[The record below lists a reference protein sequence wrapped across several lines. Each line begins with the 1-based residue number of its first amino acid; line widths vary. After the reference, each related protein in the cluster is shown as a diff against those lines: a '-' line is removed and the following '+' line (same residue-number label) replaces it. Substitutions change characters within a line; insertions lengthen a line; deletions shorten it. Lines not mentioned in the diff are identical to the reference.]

1 MEVRFDAA
9 TEAFRQ
15 EVRTWLAANVPQ
27 EPMPSDPE
35 AAFNHMRSWQKR
47 MFDAGWA
54 GIHWPQSY
62 GGRGAT
68 LIEQAVFSQE
78 LVRAG
83 APPMANTL
91 GLMIVG
97 PTLMAHGTEEQKKR
111 YIPRILS
118 AEEIWCQGFSE
129 PNSGSDLASLQTR
142 AVEDGDDFVVNGQ
155 KIWTSM
161 AHFADRCI
169 LLARTDPNAPKH
181 QGISFLLVD
190 MHSPGIT
197 VKPLRQMTGGAEFNE
212 VFFDNVRVPKSQLVG
227 ELHHGWRIAMTTL
240 THERGSA
247 SFGTQ
252 VQIRQSLDDMIATA
266 RKVRRDGAPLSAD
279 PVVRQ
284 QLAQA
289 YIRVEVMRLNNY
301 RSITTQLHGK
311 PPGPE
316 ASLDK
321 LYWSETNKWMQEI
334 GQEMLGPFSQLDTTS
349 SYYPATVNLQH
360 SFLWSRAET
369 IFSGTSEIQ
378 KNIIGERVLG
388 LPRG

>member
-1 MEVRFDAA
+1 MDVRFDDA

-15 EVRTWLAANVPQ
+15 EVRTWLEANVPR
-27 EPMPSDPE
+27 ESMPSDPQG
-35 AAFNHMRSWQKR
+35 AFHYTRAWQKK

-54 GIHWPQSY
+54 GIHWPEAY

-68 LIEQAVFSQE
+68 LLEQAVFQQE
-78 LVRAG
+78 LARAQ

-97 PTLMAHGTEEQKKR
+97 PTLMVHGTEEQKKR

-161 AHFADRCI
+161 AHVADMCI
-169 LLARTDPNAPKH
+169 LLTRTDPQAPKH
-181 QGISFLLVD
+181 KGISFLLVD
-190 MHSPGIT
+190 MHSPGVT
-197 VKPLRQMTGGAEFNE
+197 VKPLRQITGGAEFNE
-212 VFFDNVRVPKSQLVG
+212 VFFENVRVPKQQLVG
-227 ELHHGWRIAMTTL
+227 QLNDGWRIAMTTL

-252 VQIRQSLDDMIATA
+252 VQMKRALDNIIDAA
-266 RKVRRDGAPLSAD
+266 KKVKRHGQPLSAD
-279 PVVRQ
+279 PVLRQ
-284 QLAQA
+284 KLAQA
-289 YIRVEVMRLNNY
+289 YIRVDVMRLNNY
-301 RSITTQLHGK
+301 RSMTNQLRGQ

-321 LYWSETNKWMQEI
+321 LYWSEMNKWMQEI
-334 GQEMLGPFSQLDTTS
+334 GQEILGPFSQLDPES
-349 SYYPATVNLQH
+349 RYYPTSVNLQQ

-369 IFSGTSEIQ
+369 IYSGTSEIQ
-378 KNIIGERVLG
+378 RNIIGERVLG

>member
-1 MEVRFDAA
+1 MDVRFDEA

-15 EVRTWLAANVPQ
+15 EVRAWLAANVPK
-27 EPMPSDPE
+27 EPMPRDPE
-35 AAFNHMRSWQKR
+35 GAFHYTRAWQKK

-54 GIHWPQSY
+54 GIHWPKSY

-68 LIEQAVFSQE
+68 LLEQAIFQQE
-78 LVRAG
+78 LARAQ

-97 PTLMAHGTEEQKKR
+97 PTLMTHGTEEQKKR

-161 AHFADRCI
+161 AHVADMCI
-169 LLARTDPNAPKH
+169 LLTRTDLQAPKH
-181 QGISFLLVD
+181 KGISFLLVD

-197 VKPLRQMTGGAEFNE
+197 VKPLRQLTGGAEFNE
-212 VFFDNVRVPKSQLVG
+212 VFFENVRVPKPQLVG
-227 ELHHGWRIAMTTL
+227 QLNDGWRIAMTTL

-252 VQIRQSLDDMIATA
+252 VQMKRALDNIIDVAK
-266 RKVRRDGAPLSAD
+266 KVKRHGQPLSAD
-279 PVVRQ
+279 PVIRQ
-284 QLAQA
+284 KLAQA
-289 YIRVEVMRLNNY
+289 YIRVDVMRLNNY
-301 RSITTQLHGK
+301 RSITNHLRGQ

-321 LYWSETNKWMQEI
+321 LYWSEMNKWMQEI
-334 GQEMLGPFSQLDTTS
+334 GQEILGPFSQLDPESRHYPTS
-349 SYYPATVNLQH
+349 VNLQQ

-369 IFSGTSEIQ
+369 IYSGTSEIQ

>member
-1 MEVRFDAA
+1 MDIRFDTA

-15 EVRTWLAANVPQ
+15 EVRAWLEDNVPRT
-27 EPMPSDPE
+27 PMPSDPE
-35 AAFNHMRSWQKR
+35 GAFQHMRTWQR
-47 MFDAGWA
+47 QMFDAGWA
-54 GIHWPQSY
+54 GIHWPKAY

-68 LIEQAVFSQE
+68 LLEQAVFSQE
-78 LVRAG
+78 LARAK
-83 APPMANTL
+83 APPMANGL

-97 PTLMAHGTEEQKKR
+97 PTLMVHGTEEQKQR
-111 YIPRILS
+111 YIARILS

-142 AVEDGDDFVVNGQ
+142 AVADGDDFVVNGQ

-161 AHFADRCI
+161 AHFADMCI
-169 LLARTDPNAPKH
+169 LLVRTDAEAPKH
-181 QGISFLLVD
+181 RGISYLLVD
-190 MHSPGIT
+190 MHSPGVT

-212 VFFDNVRVPKSQLVG
+212 VFFDHVRVPKTQLVG
-227 ELHHGWRIAMTTL
+227 ALNEGWRIAMTTL
-240 THERGSA
+240 TYERGSA

-252 VQIRQSLDDMIATA
+252 VQIKQALDDIIAVA
-266 RKVRRDGAPLSAD
+266 QKVKRNGAVLSAD
-279 PVVRQ
+279 PVLRQ
-284 QLAQA
+284 KLAAA
-289 YIRVEVMRLNNY
+289 YIRVDVMRLNNY
-301 RSITTQLHGK
+301 RTITSQLRGK

-321 LYWSETNKWMQEI
+321 LYWSETNKWLQEI
-334 GQEMLGPFSQLDTTS
+334 GQEVLGLHAQLDPES
-349 SYYPATVNLQH
+349 PYYPSAANLQQ

-388 LPRG
+388 LPKG

>member
-1 MEVRFDAA
+1 
-9 TEAFRQ
+9 
-15 EVRTWLAANVPQ
+15 
-27 EPMPSDPE
+27 
-35 AAFNHMRSWQKR
+35 
-47 MFDAGWA
+47 
-54 GIHWPQSY
+54 
-62 GGRGAT
+62 
-68 LIEQAVFSQE
+68 
-78 LVRAG
+78 
-83 APPMANTL
+83 MANTL

-97 PTLMAHGTEEQKKR
+97 PTLMVHGTEEQKKR

-161 AHFADRCI
+161 AHVADMCI
-169 LLARTDPNAPKH
+169 LLTRTDPHAPKH
-181 QGISFLLVD
+181 KGISFLLVD

-197 VKPLRQMTGGAEFNE
+197 VKPLRQMTGGTEFNE
-212 VFFDNVRVPKSQLVG
+212 VFFENVRVPKQQLVG
-227 ELHHGWRIAMTTL
+227 QLNDGWRIAMTTL

-252 VQIRQSLDDMIATA
+252 VQMQRALDNIIDAA
-266 RKVRRDGAPLSAD
+266 RKVKSHGQPLSAD
-279 PVVRQ
+279 PIIRQ
-284 QLAQA
+284 KLAQA
-289 YIRVEVMRLNNY
+289 YIRVDVMRLNNY
-301 RSITTQLHGK
+301 RSITNQLRGQ

-321 LYWSETNKWMQEI
+321 LYWSEMNKWMQEI
-334 GQEMLGPFSQLDTTS
+334 GQEILGPFSQLDPES
-349 SYYPATVNLQH
+349 RYYPIPVNLQQ

-369 IFSGTSEIQ
+369 IYSGTSEIQ
-378 KNIIGERVLG
+378 RNIIGERVLG

>member
-1 MEVRFDAA
+1 MDVRFDDA

-15 EVRTWLAANVPQ
+15 EIRTWLEAHVPR
-27 EPMPSDPE
+27 EPMPSAPE
-35 AAFNHMRSWQKR
+35 EAFNHMRTWQRK
-47 MFDAGWA
+47 MYDAGWA

-68 LIEQAVFSQE
+68 LLEQAVFQQE
-78 LVRAG
+78 LARAQ

-118 AEEIWCQGFSE
+118 AQEIWCQGFSE

-161 AHFADRCI
+161 AHFADMCI
-169 LLARTDPNAPKH
+169 LLTRTDPQAPKH

-197 VKPLRQMTGGAEFNE
+197 VKPLQQMPGGAEFNE
-212 VFFDNVRVPKSQLVG
+212 VFFDNVRVPKRQLVG
-227 ELHHGWRIAMTTL
+227 KLNDGWRIAMTTL

-252 VQIRQSLDDMIATA
+252 VQIRRSLDDIIAVA
-266 RKVRRDGAPLSAD
+266 QKVQHNGTSLSAD

-284 QLAQA
+284 KLAQA
-289 YIRVEVMRLNNY
+289 YIRVEIMRLNNY
-301 RSITTQLHGK
+301 RSMTTQLRGR

-321 LYWSETNKWMQEI
+321 LYWSETNKWMQEM
-334 GQEMLGPFSQLDTTS
+334 GQEILGPYSQLDPTS
-349 SYYPATVNLQH
+349 AYYPTSVNLQF

-369 IFSGTSEIQ
+369 IYSGTSEIQ

>member
-1 MEVRFDAA
+1 MDVRFDAA

-15 EVRTWLAANVPQ
+15 EIRAWLAANVPK
-27 EPMPSDPE
+27 EPMPSD
-35 AAFNHMRSWQKR
+35 AAGAFHHMRAWQKK
-47 MFDAGWA
+47 MCDAGWA
-54 GIHWPQSY
+54 GIHWPKVY

-68 LIEQAVFSQE
+68 LLEQAVFQQE
-78 LVRAG
+78 LARAQ

-97 PTLMAHGTEEQKKR
+97 PTLMVHGTEEQKKR
-111 YIPRILS
+111 YIPKILS

-161 AHFADRCI
+161 AHHADMCI
-169 LLARTDPNAPKH
+169 LLTRTDPNAPKH
-181 QGISFLLVD
+181 KGISFLLVD

-197 VKPLRQMTGGAEFNE
+197 VKPLRQITGGAEFNE
-212 VFFDNVRVPKSQLVG
+212 VFFDNVHVPKQQLVG
-227 ELHHGWRIAMTTL
+227 QLNDGWRIAMTTL
-240 THERGSA
+240 THERASA

-252 VQIRQSLDDMIATA
+252 VNIKRALDDIIAVA
-266 RKVRRDGAPLSAD
+266 RKVKRNGVPLSAD
-279 PVVRQ
+279 PVTRQ
-284 QLAQA
+284 KLAQA
-289 YIRVEVMRLNNY
+289 YIRVDVMRLNNY
-301 RSITTQLHGK
+301 RSITNQLRGQ

-321 LYWSETNKWMQEI
+321 LYWSEMNKWMQEI
-334 GQEMLGPFSQLDTTS
+334 GQEMLGPFSQLDPES
-349 SYYPATVNLQH
+349 AYYPTAVNLQLG
-360 SFLWSRAET
+360 FLWSRAET
-369 IFSGTSEIQ
+369 IYSGTSEIQ

>member
-1 MEVRFDAA
+1 MDVRFDDA

-15 EVRTWLAANVPQ
+15 EVRTWLEANVPR
-27 EPMPSDPE
+27 EPMPSDPQD
-35 AAFNHMRSWQKR
+35 AFHYTRAWQKK

-54 GIHWPQSY
+54 GIHWPKAY

-68 LIEQAVFSQE
+68 LLEQAVFQQE
-78 LVRAG
+78 LARAQ

-97 PTLMAHGTEEQKKR
+97 PTLMVHGTEVQKKR

-161 AHFADRCI
+161 AHVADMCI
-169 LLARTDPNAPKH
+169 LLTRTDPQAPKH

-197 VKPLRQMTGGAEFNE
+197 VKPLRQITGGAEFNE
-212 VFFDNVRVPKSQLVG
+212 VFFENVHVPKQQLVG
-227 ELHHGWRIAMTTL
+227 QLNDGWRIAMTTL

-252 VQIRQSLDDMIATA
+252 VQMKRALDNIIDVAK
-266 RKVRRDGAPLSAD
+266 KVKRNGQPLSAD
-279 PVVRQ
+279 PVIRQ
-284 QLAQA
+284 KLAQA
-289 YIRVEVMRLNNY
+289 YIRVDVMRLNNY
-301 RSITTQLHGK
+301 RSITNQLRGQ

-321 LYWSETNKWMQEI
+321 LYWSEMNKWMQEI
-334 GQEMLGPFSQLDTTS
+334 GQELLGPFSQLDPES
-349 SYYPATVNLQH
+349 RHYPTPVNLQY

-369 IFSGTSEIQ
+369 IYSGTSEIQ
-378 KNIIGERVLG
+378 RNIIGERVLG

>member
-1 MEVRFDAA
+1 MDVRFDDA

-15 EVRTWLAANVPQ
+15 EVRTWLEANIPK
-27 EPMPSDPE
+27 EPRPRDPDD
-35 AAFNHMRSWQKR
+35 AFHYMRSWQKK
-47 MFDAGWA
+47 MFDGGWI
-54 GIHWPQSY
+54 GIHWPKSY

-68 LIEQAVFSQE
+68 LLEQAVFQQE
-78 LVRAG
+78 FARVQ
-83 APPMANTL
+83 APPLANTL

-97 PTLMAHGTEEQKKR
+97 PTLMVHGTEEQKKR

-142 AVEDGDDFVVNGQ
+142 AVEDGDDFIVNGQ

-161 AHFADRCI
+161 AHCADMCI
-169 LLARTDPNAPKH
+169 LLTRTDPQAPKH
-181 QGISFLLVD
+181 KGISFLLVD
-190 MHSPGIT
+190 MHSPGVT
-197 VKPLRQMTGGAEFNE
+197 VKPLRQMPGGAEFNE
-212 VFFDNVRVPKSQLVG
+212 VFFEHVRVPKKQLVG
-227 ELHHGWRIAMTTL
+227 QLNDGWRIAMTTL
-240 THERGSA
+240 THERASA

-252 VQIRQSLDDMIATA
+252 VQIKRALDDIIHVAK
-266 RKVRRDGAPLSAD
+266 KVKRNGVSLSAD
-279 PVVRQ
+279 PVIRQ
-284 QLAQA
+284 KLAQA
-289 YIRVEVMRLNNY
+289 YIRVDVMRLNNY
-301 RSITTQLHGK
+301 RSITNQLRGQ

-334 GQEMLGPFSQLDTTS
+334 GQEILGPFSQLDPTS
-349 SYYPATVNLQH
+349 SYYPTSVNLQF

-369 IFSGTSEIQ
+369 IYSGTSEIQ
-378 KNIIGERVLG
+378 RNIIGERVLG

>member
-1 MEVRFDAA
+1 MDVRFDDA

-15 EVRTWLAANVPQ
+15 EVRTWLEANIPK
-27 EPMPSDPE
+27 EPRPSDPDD
-35 AAFNHMRSWQKR
+35 AFHYMRAWQKK
-47 MFDAGWA
+47 MFDGGWV
-54 GIHWPQSY
+54 GIHWPKSY

-68 LIEQAVFSQE
+68 LLEQAVFQQE
-78 LVRAG
+78 FARVQ
-83 APPMANTL
+83 APPLANTL

-97 PTLMAHGTEEQKKR
+97 PTLMVHGTEEQKKR

-142 AVEDGDDFVVNGQ
+142 AVEDGDDFIVNGQ

-161 AHFADRCI
+161 AHCADMCI
-169 LLARTDPNAPKH
+169 LLTRTDPQAPKH
-181 QGISFLLVD
+181 KGISFLLVD

-197 VKPLRQMTGGAEFNE
+197 VKPLRQMPGGAEFNE
-212 VFFDNVRVPKSQLVG
+212 VFFEHVRVPKKQLVG
-227 ELHHGWRIAMTTL
+227 QLNAGWRIAMTTL
-240 THERGSA
+240 THERASA

-252 VQIRQSLDDMIATA
+252 VQIQRTLDDIINIAK
-266 RKVRRDGAPLSAD
+266 KVKRNGVSLSAD
-279 PVVRQ
+279 PVIRQ
-284 QLAQA
+284 KLAQA
-289 YIRVEVMRLNNY
+289 YIRVDVMRLNNY
-301 RSITTQLHGK
+301 RSITNQLRGQ

-334 GQEMLGPFSQLDTTS
+334 GQEILGPFSQLDPTS
-349 SYYPATVNLQH
+349 SYYPTSVNLQF

-369 IFSGTSEIQ
+369 IYSGTSEIQ

>member
-1 MEVRFDAA
+1 MDVRFDAA

-15 EVRTWLAANVPQ
+15 EVRTWLEANVPH

-35 AAFNHMRSWQKR
+35 AAFQHMRSWQKH
-47 MFDAGWA
+47 MCDAGWA
-54 GIHWPQSY
+54 GIHWPKPY

-78 LVRAG
+78 LARVG

-97 PTLMAHGTEEQKKR
+97 PTLMVHGTEAQKKR

-142 AVEDGDDFVVNGQ
+142 AVEDGDDFVINGQ

-161 AHFADRCI
+161 AHFADMCI
-169 LLARTDPNAPKH
+169 LLARTDQQAPKH

-212 VFFDNVRVPKSQLVG
+212 VFFENVRVPKNQLVG
-227 ELHHGWRIAMTTL
+227 ERHQGWRIAMTTL
-240 THERGSA
+240 TYERASA

-252 VQIRQSLDDMIATA
+252 VQIRKSLDDIMATA
-266 RKVRRDGAPLSAD
+266 QQMTRNGIPLSAD

-284 QLAQA
+284 KLAQA

-301 RSITTQLHGK
+301 RSITTQLRGQ

-321 LYWSETNKWMQEI
+321 LYWSETNKWMQDI
-334 GQEMLGPFSQLDTTS
+334 GQELLGPFAQLDVDS
-349 SYYPATVNLQH
+349 PYYPGVANLQS

>member
-15 EVRTWLAANVPQ
+15 EIRAWLAANVPK
-27 EPMPSDPE
+27 ESMPSD
-35 AAFNHMRSWQKR
+35 AQGAFDSMRTWLKK

-54 GIHWPQSY
+54 GIHWPKAY

-68 LIEQAVFSQE
+68 LLEQAVFQQE
-78 LVRAG
+78 LARAQ

-91 GLMIVG
+91 GLMVVG
-97 PTLMAHGTEEQKKR
+97 PTLMVHGTEEQKKR

-161 AHFADRCI
+161 AHFADMCI
-169 LLARTDPNAPKH
+169 LLTRTDPNAPKH

-197 VKPLRQMTGGAEFNE
+197 VKPLRQITGGAEFNE
-212 VFFDNVRVPKSQLVG
+212 VFFDNVRVPKQQLVG
-227 ELHHGWRIAMTTL
+227 QLNDGWRIAMTTL

-252 VQIRQSLDDMIATA
+252 VQLKRALDNIIEVAK
-266 RKVRRDGAPLSAD
+266 KVKRHGVPLSAD
-279 PVVRQ
+279 PVTRQ
-284 QLAQA
+284 KLAQA
-289 YIRVEVMRLNNY
+289 YIRVDVMRLHNY
-301 RSITTQLHGK
+301 RSITNQLRGQ
-311 PPGPE
+311 PAGPE

-334 GQEMLGPFSQLDTTS
+334 GQEILGPFAQLDPQS
-349 SYYPATVNLQH
+349 AYYPTSVNLQL

-369 IFSGTSEIQ
+369 IYSGTSEIQ

>member
-1 MEVRFDAA
+1 MDVRFDDA

-15 EVRTWLAANVPQ
+15 EVRAWLEANVPK
-27 EPMPSDPE
+27 EPMPKDPE
-35 AAFNHMRSWQKR
+35 GAFHYTRAWQKK

-54 GIHWPQSY
+54 GIHWPKQY

-68 LIEQAVFSQE
+68 LLEQAVFQQE
-78 LVRAG
+78 LARAQ

-97 PTLMAHGTEEQKKR
+97 PTLMVHGTEEQKKR

-161 AHFADRCI
+161 AHVADMCI
-169 LLARTDPNAPKH
+169 LLTRTDPHAPKH
-181 QGISFLLVD
+181 KGISFLLVD

-197 VKPLRQMTGGAEFNE
+197 VKPLRQITGGAEFNE
-212 VFFDNVRVPKSQLVG
+212 VFFENVRVPKHQLVG
-227 ELHHGWRIAMTTL
+227 QLNDGWRIAMTTL

-252 VQIRQSLDDMIATA
+252 VQMKRALDTIIDVTKKVTRNGQS
-266 RKVRRDGAPLSAD
+266 LSAD
-279 PVVRQ
+279 PVIRQ
-284 QLAQA
+284 KLAQA
-289 YIRVEVMRLNNY
+289 YIRVDIMRLNNY
-301 RSITTQLHGK
+301 RSITSQLRGQ

-321 LYWSETNKWMQEI
+321 LYWSEMNKWMQEI
-334 GQEMLGPFSQLDTTS
+334 GQEILGPFSQLDPES
-349 SYYPATVNLQH
+349 RYYPTSVNLQQ

-369 IFSGTSEIQ
+369 IYSGTSEIQ
-378 KNIIGERVLG
+378 RNIIGERVLG